1 MAQGKKS
8 FLLYADYKATVA
20 KVPDDIA
27 GRIFKLILDYVN
39 DLDPDLSNEDI
50 LIQVIF
56 EPIRQQLKR
65 DLKSWENERE
75 KRSVAG
81 KIGGIRSGESRRT
94 KQDEANR
101 SSASKNEANE
111 AVTVNVTD
119 TVIVTDNVKR
129 EKRFTPPTQD
139 EVFNELIKTFD
150 DFTSMAEAEKFIDYY
165 TSNGWKVGRNPMKN
179 WKSAVRN
186 WVRNSQKF
194 TKNGTEKSKQGTSEA
209 RIEALRKW

>member
-65 DLKSWENERE
+65 DLKVWEE
-75 KRSVAG
+75 KRATRSELG
-81 KIGGIRSGESRRT
+81 KKGMEKRWSGHNKAITNDSLVTNPIT
-94 KQDEANR
+94 KIT
-101 SSASKNEANE
+101 
-111 AVTVNVTD
+111 VTDDVTVTD

-194 TKNGTEKSKQGTSEA
+194 TKNGTEKSKPGTSEA